1 MPRTIRPPD
10 GTAPASPGTGRD
22 KGLSQAELA
31 IRAGQTTQTIG
42 GIETRRWATGSKRSR
57 IILDLAAGLGVRALD
72 LMDQTPEGKPR
83 MDEPRPAKTEHSDAA
98 DDFVYRNHVN
108 AAIDQLRL
116 ALRTA
121 DTGERIRLLTGALAN
136 TGNAIG
142 QLAQFDSDGR
152 ARPPRK

>member
-1 MPRTIRPPD
+1 MHERPQARATNHPAGTDGPTPRGNDST
-10 GTAPASPGTGRD
+10 
-22 KGLSQAELA
+22 E
-31 IRAGQTTQTIG
+31 
-42 GIETRRWATGSKRSR
+42 
-57 IILDLAAGLGVRALD
+57 DLAKAAG
-72 LMDQTPEGKPR
+72 
-83 MDEPRPAKTEHSDAA
+83 